1 MVLALVASFQAFGT
15 LLAVGPMLLP
25 AAAARCWGL
34 GVAASM
40 ALATG
45 FGLAASVA
53 GLLVSYHG
61 NLPSGPAIVL
71 AAGLLFGISLVATS
85 SWRRLAPMIGR
96 ERLMFRCIVALAAL
110 LLAGPARAAD
120 RIPVVATF
128 SVIGDMLAN
137 VGGDRI
143 DIKTIVGAGGDCE
156 LYQPT
161 AADVATVA
169 SARAIFIND
178 LNEEFEPWLEPLLK
192 QALFKGTKVVVT
204 RGVRTLT
211 AEEEHP
217 VSGRQL
223 PAAIDQH
230 AWLDPRNG
238 VIYVR
243 NIAEALARLDPA
255 GAADYRARA
264 AAYTKQIQAVDD
276 WARKEMAGVPAGKR
290 RVLASHDSLQYI
302 ANAYGITLLSV
313 NGWTNKSE
321 PSAAELAKLARQIR
335 AEHVKALFLDSITD
349 PRAMQRIAGET
360 GAVIGGTLYGDSLSP
375 AGGEADS
382 YIEMLRHD
390 VSTLKAG
397 MLGN

>member
-1 MVLALVASFQAFGT
+1 MRRCFVM
-15 LLAVGPMLLP
+15 LAV
-25 AAAARCWGL
+25 
-34 GVAASM
+34 
-40 ALATG
+40 
-45 FGLAASVA
+45 
-53 GLLVSYHG
+53 
-61 NLPSGPAIVL
+61 
-71 AAGLLFGISLVATS
+71 
-85 SWRRLAPMIGR
+85 
-96 ERLMFRCIVALAAL
+96 L

-120 RIPVVATF
+120 RIAVVATF

-143 DIKTIVGAGGDCE
+143 DIKTIVEAGGDSE

-161 AADVATVA
+161 AADVAKVA
-169 SARAIFIND
+169 SARAVFIND

-192 QALFKGTKVVVT
+192 QALFHGTKAVVT
-204 RGVRTLT
+204 SNVRTLT

-243 NIAEALARLDPA
+243 NIAAALARLDPA

-264 AAYTKQIQAVDD
+264 AVYATQIAAVDD
-276 WARKEMAGVPAGKR
+276 WAHKEIAGVPAEKR
-290 RVLASHDSLQYI
+290 RVLASHDSLEYI
-302 ANAYGITLLSV
+302 ANAYGITLLTV

-321 PSAAELAKLARQIR
+321 PSATELAKLARQVR
-335 AEHVKALFLDSITD
+335 AGHLKALFLDSMTD
-349 PRAMQRIAGET
+349 PRVMQRIADET

-382 YIEMLRHD
+382 YIKMLRHD